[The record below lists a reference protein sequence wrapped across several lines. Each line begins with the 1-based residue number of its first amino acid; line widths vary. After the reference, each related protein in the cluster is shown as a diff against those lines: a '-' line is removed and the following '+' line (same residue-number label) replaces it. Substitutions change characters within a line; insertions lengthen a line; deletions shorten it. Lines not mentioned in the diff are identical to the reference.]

1 MPNHYLT
8 AMPPGSEYGMM
19 PMPGHQTTVGMLPM
33 AVQTPQH
40 STHAAQPQQGRPG
53 TVNLATMIHYVTQK
67 AYTDL
72 MRLAEM

>member
-8 AMPPGSEYGMM
+8 AIPPGSEYGMM
-19 PMPGHQTTVGMLPM
+19 PMPGHQPVGGMPPM
-33 AVQTPQH
+33 TQPPQH
-40 STHAAQPQQGRPG
+40 TQAVVQPQQGRPG